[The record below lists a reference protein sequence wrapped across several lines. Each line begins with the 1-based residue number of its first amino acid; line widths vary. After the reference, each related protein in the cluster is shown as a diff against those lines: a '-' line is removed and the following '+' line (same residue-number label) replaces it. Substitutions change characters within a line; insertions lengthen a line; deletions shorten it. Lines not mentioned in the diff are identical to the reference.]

1 MINKDIEKI
10 ENNYD
15 NLEILNA
22 VKYLIG
28 VVINDIEYM
37 NDLTDEKENYDLGN
51 NYIIKNEDLESL
63 VSAMETLQDIINYWL
78 EKFEKSNCEI
88 LDYLRLS

>member
-22 VKYLIG
+22 VEYLIG

-63 VSAMETLQDIINYWL
+63 VSAMETLQDIINY
-78 EKFEKSNCEI
+78 N
-88 LDYLRLS
+88 

>member
-37 NDLTDEKENYDLGN
+37 NDLIDEEENYDLGN

-63 VSAMETLQDIINYWL
+63 VSAMETLQDIINY
-78 EKFEKSNCEI
+78 N
-88 LDYLRLS
+88 

>member
-1 MINKDIEKI
+1 MISKDIEKI

-22 VKYLIG
+22 IKYLIG
-28 VVINDIEYM
+28 VVINDIECI
-37 NDLTDEKENYDLGN
+37 NDLTNEKENYDLGN

-63 VSAMETLQDIINYWL
+63 VSTIETLQDIINY
-78 EKFEKSNCEI
+78 N
-88 LDYLRLS
+88 

>member
-37 NDLTDEKENYDLGN
+37 NDLTDEKEKYDLGN

-63 VSAMETLQDIINYWL
+63 VSAMETLQDIINY
-78 EKFEKSNCEI
+78 N
-88 LDYLRLS
+88 

>member
-37 NDLTDEKENYDLGN
+37 NDLTDEEENYDLGN

-63 VSAMETLQDIINYWL
+63 VSAMETLQDIINY
-78 EKFEKSNCEI
+78 N
-88 LDYLRLS
+88 

>member
-63 VSAMETLQDIINYWL
+63 VSATETLQDIINY
-78 EKFEKSNCEI
+78 N
-88 LDYLRLS
+88 

>member
-15 NLEILNA
+15 NLEILNV

-63 VSAMETLQDIINYWL
+63 VSAKETLQDIINY
-78 EKFEKSNCEI
+78 N
-88 LDYLRLS
+88 

>member
-63 VSAMETLQDIINYWL
+63 VSAKETLQDIINY
-78 EKFEKSNCEI
+78 N
-88 LDYLRLS
+88 

>member
-37 NDLTDEKENYDLGN
+37 NDLTDEKRNYDLGN

-63 VSAMETLQDIINYWL
+63 VSAKETLQDIINY
-78 EKFEKSNCEI
+78 N
-88 LDYLRLS
+88 

>member
-63 VSAMETLQDIINYWL
+63 VSAMETLQDIINY
-78 EKFEKSNCEI
+78 N
-88 LDYLRLS
+88 

>member
-15 NLEILNA
+15 NLEILN
-22 VKYLIG
+22 VIKYLIG
-28 VVINDIEYM
+28 VVINNIECI
-37 NDLTDEKENYDLGN
+37 NDLTNEKENYDLGN

-63 VSAMETLQDIINYWL
+63 VSTIETLQDIINY
-78 EKFEKSNCEI
+78 N
-88 LDYLRLS
+88 

>member
-22 VKYLIG
+22 VRYLIG

-63 VSAMETLQDIINYWL
+63 VSAMETLQDIINY
-78 EKFEKSNCEI
+78 N
-88 LDYLRLS
+88 

>member
-28 VVINDIEYM
+28 VVINDIDYM

-63 VSAMETLQDIINYWL
+63 VSAMETLQDIINY
-78 EKFEKSNCEI
+78 N
-88 LDYLRLS
+88 